1 MLRPI
6 RVGDRIVRVI
16 GPKQSGVVI
25 RHEGRGPGNSHYVK
39 WDGGKKSWVCTYF
52 VVRER

>member
-1 MLRPI
+1 MPRPI

-39 WDGGKKSWVCTYF
+39 WDNGKKSWVANLF
-52 VVRER
+52 VVREG